1 MCGLVAIF
9 SKQKTFGFNFKDKG
23 IFQQM
28 LIADMFRGM
37 DSTGVFGVKANGN
50 LDMLKDAS
58 ASPFFLGK
66 KDAATK
72 FFDNIIN
79 QYHVVV
85 GHNRKAT
92 MGVIQSENAH
102 PFIEGNICL
111 VHNGTL
117 TNHKKLANT
126 TVDSHAICTHIDS
139 DGYKNTLK
147 NIEGAY
153 ALIWYNAEEK
163 MMYFCRNAERPL
175 YLVET
180 TDRIF
185 LASEDKMLDW
195 ILDRND
201 LSKYT
206 IQNVP
211 TDKVFK
217 FSMETRKLECE
228 SKPKKA
234 NPPVVQQ
241 QQSQWN
247 NHRWKNNTFQQQST
261 SGQLVLTHSSD
272 STKASISTY
281 SSGEQIYWKMTD
293 FDIGEKT
300 IKLMGE
306 TMDIYQTN
314 IVMFVPTNKMDVNE
328 LDKYVEAQILQGKIS
343 SISSKRGDVIIHLSS
358 MKLVDYYV
366 SSNNK
371 HIKPADLEESGAC
384 CYSCGQKVD
393 TAEAVSKAHISTDR
407 HGNIM
412 FITCEECDS
421 HSYNLVNGYH

>member
-1 MCGLVAIF
+1 MG
-9 SKQKTFGFNFKDKG
+9 FGFKDKA

-28 LIADMFRGM
+28 LISDMFRGM

-58 ASPFFLGK
+58 AAPFFMSK
-66 KDAATK
+66 KDAGSQ
-72 FFDNIIN
+72 FFDNIISK
-79 QYHVVV
+79 YHVVV

-117 TNHKKLANT
+117 TNHRKLANT

-139 DGYKNTLK
+139 DGYKSTLK

-163 MMYFCRNAERPL
+163 TMYFCRNSERPL

-185 LASEDKMLDW
+185 LASEGKMLDW

-201 LSKYT
+201 HTKYT
-206 IQNVP
+206 VQNVP

-217 FSMETRKLECE
+217 FSLETRKLECE

-241 QQSQWN
+241 QQWN
-247 NHRWKNNTFQQQST
+247 NHRWRSPNKFQQPST

-281 SSGEQIYWKMTD
+281 SSGEQIYWSLTD

-306 TMDIYQTN
+306 TQDIYQTN
-314 IVMFVPTNKMDVNE
+314 VVMFVPTNKLDVNE
-328 LDKYVEAQILQGKIS
+328 IDSYVSAPILQGKIS
-343 SISSKRGDVIIHLSS
+343 SITSKRGDVIVYLSS
-358 MKLVDYYV
+358 MKIIDKYV
-366 SSNNK
+366 SANNK
-371 HIKPADLEESGAC
+371 HIDPEKLQGAGAC
-384 CYSCGQKVD
+384 CYSCGQSVS
-393 TAEAVSKAHISTDR
+393 TASEVKEANITLNQK
-407 HGNIM
+407 GEIM
-412 FITCEECDS
+412 FITCGECEDS
-421 HSYNLVNGYH
+421 RDLYVNGYS